1 VSLIIRDD
9 RQPLYPD
16 LRERIKVGDELLVV
30 VPGDQR
36 GKIED
41 RPRAVASVVDS
52 PPHTTDEQRVRRFDV
67 ADGNAAALLPRLVQ
81 GTEGSLE
88 FGGNLVQG
96 WGNGR

>member
-1 VSLIIRDD
+1 MSCSSWHLGTSVGRS
-9 RQPLYPD
+9 
-16 LRERIKVGDELLVV
+16 RIAHG
-30 VPGDQR
+30 PW
-36 GKIED
+36 
-41 RPRAVASVVDS
+41 PAWSTHPA
-52 PPHTTDEQRVRRFDV
+52 HTTDEQRVRRFDV